1 MEQNRE
7 LKTYYKN
14 IKQGLPCGF
23 FEKIVLVK
31 ELKNN
36 IKDYLIDNP
45 NANIDDIMSTFGSCK
60 EIEKSYNNNLIFY
73 KKKVRNT
80 KIMLFI
86 SLIIS
91 IFIIAA
97 LIYGIVDF
105 FHPWGGYVIT
115 EIKESKIWKC

>member
-36 IKDYLIDNP
+36 VKDYLIDNP
-45 NANIDDIMSTFGSCK
+45 NANIDDIMSTFGSFK
-60 EIEKSYNNNLIFY
+60 EIEKSYNNNPDFY
-73 KKKVRNT
+73 KKKIRNT
-80 KIMLFI
+80 KIALALI
-86 SLIIS
+86 LIIS
-91 IFIIAA
+91 ILFIC
-97 LIYGIVDF
+97 LLSYCIVDTLSVVNG
-105 FHPWGGYVIT
+105 HT
-115 EIKESKIWKC
+115 EIIFTSKRT

>member
-1 MEQNRE
+1 MKQNRE
-7 LKTYYKN
+7 LKIYYKS

-31 ELKNN
+31 ELKKGV
-36 IKDYLIDNP
+36 KDYLIDNP

-80 KIMLFI
+80 KIMLFL

-91 IFIIAA
+91 IFIIGV